1 MSIASGWRQ
10 TRIIKRLSAYA
21 DSRWLPHVLAVL
33 SFGLITLY
41 YMTPQ
46 ALHCQTTVYG
56 FGDNTAGPIW
66 RYTVRPDNPLW
77 GPESVTNFPYGEDLS
92 SPVNY
97 IAVLQYS
104 LYWVFAKIAGP
115 ICGYNLMNFI
125 GFVATAAA
133 MYGFIYWLTHKKSIA
148 WLAGFAVS
156 FSPYFQ
162 NQVGSHPSYG
172 YAALLILAMW
182 LYLRILRE
190 QRWRDALLLALVI
203 AACVY
208 WDPYFSL
215 FLATIL
221 GPFVV
226 VTVIYAYLQIRRQ
239 GPFLVTLKAL
249 WRHFQ
254 LLVLA
259 GVLALIL
266 ILPLVAIARIYATQ
280 INEQV
285 GGVRDSNMINAIT
298 LYCANRPTDYLVP
311 SATNYFADTLTNGRY
326 ATVVQGLKHG
336 CNPAEYNVGL
346 SLTLLIV
353 IVVGGATFVWK
364 RRLQRGL
371 LAVSRSGPGL
381 SWITLSVLGVL
392 TAGVLLGLPA
402 LLTTRQIPSPTYFL
416 LLVTQTW
423 RTFSRE
429 YVVVN
434 IAIVTLAAISLYFL
448 AQTLKDRSKVK
459 YGVFALLFLGIFA
472 EYQAFTPLS
481 GSATTFSYE
490 TDAPAIY
497 QWASAQSDIQHVAV
511 YPIIKIGEGGDP
523 LLYAITMQAIDHKQ
537 LLNSAVG
544 NSPQEALRLSLRDLS
559 APQTLPTLRGLGI
572 DSLEIHGTGEQE
584 LRAIPGIEIMR
595 FESVPDTRFGAF
607 GSMIAFAKIL
617 PGPAQDFA
625 LTLESGIQSPVS
637 NATVAG
643 VEYTAT
649 DDSQMK
655 LTPLSYNA
663 QANAQ
668 RMVCFEVATAPA
680 TGADDLTVLVDGTPV
695 ITALPIN
702 SQYAPV
708 SFQAR
713 ENQSIVLRNGTG
725 QDMRVR
731 NLGCPAS

>member
-1 MSIASGWRQ
+1 MTSLRRINESVRQ
-10 TRIIKRLSAYA
+10 LGDYPWLFHVISLLSY
-21 DSRWLPHVLAVL
+21 V
-33 SFGLITLY
+33 FITAY

-77 GPESVTNFPYGEDLS
+77 GPESATNYPYGEDLS

-97 IAVLQYS
+97 IAVLAYS
-104 LYWVFAKIAGP
+104 LFWALAKIAGP
-115 ICGYNLMNFI
+115 ICGYNLLNAL

-133 MYGFIYWLTHKKSIA
+133 MYGFIYWLTRKKSIA

-156 FSPYFQ
+156 FTPYFQ

-172 YAALLILAMW
+172 YAAFLILAFW

-190 QRWRDALLLALVI
+190 QRWIDALLLALVI

-221 GPFVV
+221 GPLVV
-226 VTVIYAYLQIRRQ
+226 VTVIYSYLQVRRQ
-239 GPFLVTLKAL
+239 GPFLVTLNAL
-249 WRHFQ
+249 WQRLR
-254 LLVLA
+254 LLALA
-259 GVLALIL
+259 GVLAFIL
-266 ILPLVAIARIYATQ
+266 ILPLVGIARVYAAQ
-280 INEQV
+280 INAQV
-285 GGVRDSNMINAIT
+285 GGVRDPNIINAIT

-311 SATNYFADTLTNGRY
+311 SATNYFADALTNGRY

-353 IVVGGATFVWK
+353 IVVSGATFVWK
-364 RRLQRGL
+364 RRLHRGL
-371 LAVSRSGPGL
+371 LAISRSGPGL

-434 IAIVTLAAISLYFL
+434 IAIVTLAAIGLYFL
-448 AQTLKDRSKVK
+448 AQMLKDRPKVK

-497 QWASAQSDIQHVAV
+497 QWASTQSDIQHVAV

-537 LLNSAVG
+537 LLNSTVG
-544 NSPQEALRLSLRDLS
+544 NSPQDALRLSLRDLS

-572 DSLEIHGTGEQE
+572 DSLEIHGIPEHE
-584 LRAIPGIEIMR
+584 IAAIPGIEIMR
-595 FESVPDTRFGAF
+595 FESVPDTRFGSF

-625 LTLESGIQSPVS
+625 LTLESGVQSQVS
-637 NATVAG
+637 NAPVAG

-649 DDSQMK
+649 NNSQMK

-668 RMVCFEVATAPA
+668 HMICFEVTTAPA

-695 ITALPIN
+695 IAALPIN
-702 SQYAPV
+702 GHYARV
-708 SFQAR
+708 SFPAR
-713 ENQSIVLRNGTG
+713 ENQRILLRNGTG

-731 NLGCPAS
+731 NLGCPAP

>member
-1 MSIASGWRQ
+1 MLRS
-10 TRIIKRLSAYA
+10 LSL
-21 DSRWLPHVLAVL
+21 R
-33 SFGLITLY
+33 
-41 YMTPQ
+41 
-46 ALHCQTTVYG
+46 
-56 FGDNTAGPIW
+56 
-66 RYTVRPDNPLW
+66 
-77 GPESVTNFPYGEDLS
+77 
-92 SPVNY
+92 
-97 IAVLQYS
+97 
-104 LYWVFAKIAGP
+104 
-115 ICGYNLMNFI
+115 CGYTS
-125 GFVATAAA
+125 GF
-133 MYGFIYWLTHKKSIA
+133 F
-148 WLAGFAVS
+148 
-156 FSPYFQ
+156 
-162 NQVGSHPSYG
+162 
-172 YAALLILAMW
+172 
-182 LYLRILRE
+182 RE
-190 QRWRDALLLALVI
+190 QRWIDALLLALVI

-221 GPFVV
+221 GPLVV
-226 VTVIYAYLQIRRQ
+226 VTVIYSYLQVRRQ

-249 WRHFQ
+249 WQRLR
-254 LLVLA
+254 LLALA
-259 GVLALIL
+259 GVLAFIL
-266 ILPLVAIARIYATQ
+266 ILPLIAISRLYAAQ
-280 INEQV
+280 INAQV
-285 GGVRDSNMINAIT
+285 GGVRDPNVINAIT

-311 SATNYFADTLTNGRY
+311 SDTNYFADELTNGRY

-353 IVVGGATFVWK
+353 ILVGGATFVWK
-364 RRLQRGL
+364 RRLHRGL
-371 LAVSRSGPGL
+371 LAISRSGLGL

-416 LLVTQTW
+416 LQVTQIW

-434 IAIVTLAAISLYFL
+434 IAIVTLAAIGLYFL

-459 YGVFALLFLGIFA
+459 YGVFALLFLGIFV

-497 QWASAQSDIQHVAV
+497 QWASTQSDIQHVAV

-544 NSPQEALRLSLRDLS
+544 NSPQDALRLSLRDLS

-572 DSLEIHGTGEQE
+572 DSLEIHGIGEQE
-584 LRAIPGIEIMR
+584 LRTIPGIEIMR
-595 FESVPDTRFGAF
+595 FESVPDSRFGTF

-625 LTLESGIQSPVS
+625 ITLESGIQSPVS
-637 NATVAG
+637 NAPVAG

-649 DDSQMK
+649 NNSQMK

-668 RMVCFEVATAPA
+668 HMTCFEVATTPA

-695 ITALPIN
+695 IAALPIN
-702 SQYAPV
+702 GQYARV
-708 SFQAR
+708 SFPAR
-713 ENQSIVLRNGTG
+713 ENQRILLRNGTG

-731 NLGCPAS
+731 NLGCPAP